1 MKRLIQLLL
10 TLFIVLLS
18 IFLGS
23 YITYFAYVWKKAGDS
38 WRLRLES
45 TFQPKIT
52 VFIPVHNEEN
62 SIESKL
68 ENVKGAVYPRNKIE
82 VLVVDDASEDGT
94 LAGVKRFMENSPDF
108 NLRVVRRNSHVG
120 KSAALNKALDFCT
133 SEVVIVSDADT
144 FWSPDTLQK
153 ALSYLSDP
161 SVGAVTGIGV
171 NRNTFRSW
179 VTKGEDFYLRLTS
192 LLRHGE
198 SKIHSTIR
206 FEGGFC
212 AYKRSAFKRF
222 DCETGSDD
230 SGTALETV
238 QNGFRAIMVP
248 EAVFYTYFPTKFREK
263 FKIKVRRANQLISL
277 WVKCLKLMFEGKLRL
292 PKRVA
297 VPEIMLF
304 IIDPLILL
312 ALSLTALI
320 TLVLFP
326 LSLFSIILAFFI
338 VGVLIFAR
346 HAFVELLLDNLILSY
361 AFATFLFGR
370 RYVAWGKPS

>member
-23 YITYFAYVWKKAGDS
+23 YVTYYAYVWKKAEVP
-38 WRLRLES
+38 WRLQLENA
-45 TFQPKIT
+45 FQPKIT
-52 VFIPVHNEEN
+52 VFIPVHNEEDT
-62 SIESKL
+62 IEPKL
-68 ENVKGAVYPRNKIE
+68 ENVKGVVYPRTKIE
-82 VLVVDDASEDGT
+82 VLVVDDASEDET
-94 LAGVKRFMENSPDF
+94 LERVKRFMTKNPDF
-108 NLRVVRRNSHVG
+108 NLRVVRQNSHMG
-120 KSAALNKALDFCT
+120 KSAALNKALDLCT
-133 SEVVIVSDADT
+133 GEVVVVSDADT
-144 FWSPDTLQK
+144 FWSPDILQK
-153 ALSYLSDP
+153 TLPYLSDP
-161 SVGAVTGIGV
+161 SVGAVTGRGV
-171 NRNTFRSW
+171 NRNTFQSW
-179 VTKGEDFYLRLTS
+179 VTKGEDFYLHLTS
-192 LLRHGE
+192 LLRLGE
-198 SKIHSTIR
+198 AKIHSTIR

-248 EAVFYTYFPTKFREK
+248 EAVFYTDFPIKFREK

-277 WVKCLKLMFEGKLRL
+277 WVKCLKLMFKRKLNL

-312 ALSLTALI
+312 AFCTTALV

-326 LSLFSIILAFFI
+326 LSLFSIILVFFI

-346 HAFVELLLDNLILSY
+346 HVFVELMLDNLILSY
-361 AFATFLFGR
+361 ALVTYLFGR
-370 RYVAWGKPS
+370 RYIAWGKPS

>member
-108 NLRVVRRNSHVG
+108 NLRVVRQNSHVG

-320 TLVLFP
+320 ALVLFP